1 MLAQG
6 PRALV
11 IQSDSRLVT
20 GTGDNSQTVQYTSHV
35 KSLPSLQFYL
45 TCIFTHMLLSMEQS
59 NSDAI

>member
-20 GTGDNSQTVQYTSHV
+20 GTGDNSQTVQYTSHM

-45 TCIFTHMLLSMEQS
+45 TRIFTHMLLSME
-59 NSDAI
+59 